1 MTKEEILQKVND
13 YCNEKSY
20 TNATLTDGFKDKF
33 AEHFQRLNPD
43 GDVEDEQIL
52 SNMKFAINT
61 AFSSASSII
70 TDKTKSFEAKESE
83 YQKQI
88 DELSKKVA
96 EKKVEKVVEIPQEL
110 QDQLNELQSFKNAQ
124 SKQSK
129 LKEIMDLAKK
139 GIRQDLHGSFDK
151 FASDYE
157 VKLDKENKEQADA
170 LVLKFQDIF
179 KDSIGDIKPLA
190 PQQTKK
196 RDEDFLAT
204 LPKVKVC

>member
-43 GDVEDEQIL
+43 GDIEDEQIL

-70 TDKTKSFEAKESE
+70 TDKTKAFETKESE

-129 LKEIMDLAKK
+129 LKEIMDMAKK

>member
-52 SNMKFAINT
+52 SQMKFAINT

-70 TDKTKSFEAKESE
+70 TDKTKAFETKENE

>member
-20 TNATLTDGFKDKF
+20 TTATLTDGFKEKF
-33 AEHFQRLNPD
+33 AEHFQRLNPE

-52 SNMKFAINT
+52 SQMKFAINT

-70 TDKTKSFEAKESE
+70 TDKTKAFETKENE

-88 DELSKKVA
+88 DELNKKVA

>member
-52 SNMKFAINT
+52 SQMKFAINT

-70 TDKTKSFEAKESE
+70 TDKTKAFETKENE

-88 DELSKKVA
+88 DELNKKVA

>member
-1 MTKEEILQKVND
+1 MTKEAILQKVND

-43 GDVEDEQIL
+43 GDIEDEQIQ

-70 TDKTKSFEAKESE
+70 TDKTKAFEAKESE

-96 EKKVEKVVEIPQEL
+96 EKKVEKVVEIPKEL
-110 QDQLNELQSFKNAQ
+110 QDQLDELQSFKNAQ
-124 SKQSK
+124 SKQDK
-129 LKEIMDLAKK
+129 LKEIMTLAKK

-196 RDEDFLAT
+196 RDEDFLAA